1 MKKRRVDL
9 VQTRNPKTNRYV
21 VFDRVTGRLVRTKKS
36 RGPYKRFPIQRQAL
50 CTIQRAEWLPRRPA
64 SARATAAAALSPTR
78 P

>member
-21 VFDRVTGRLVRTKKS
+21 VFDRVTGRLVRTQKS
-36 RGPYKRFPIQRQAL
+36 RGPYKRFPIARKAR
-50 CTIQRAEWLPRRPA
+50 CTIQLAEWLPLRPA